1 MSCIET
7 AWARRQ
13 RHRPEDSFAARDQ
26 AGIIQ
31 KILVQWNNGGRYSCQ
46 NPMFSHALVHDLRYR
61 QHNSSHKKGFPD
73 APGIPFLYNPTAWA
87 VPHRPRRIQHTSV
100 ISYKKSRP
108 NRDTLTRSRDTP
120 AIAMIPPVIAAGHCL
135 KLRDTHHSP

>member
-100 ISYKKSRP
+100 ISYKKIFRRYDIICLLQKKAALDKTNPISYYVF
-108 NRDTLTRSRDTP
+108 NR
-120 AIAMIPPVIAAGHCL
+120 
-135 KLRDTHHSP
+135 